1 MLKSIQWKLAA
12 IFVLLVAAMM
22 MVFGTFMQSQITSF
36 YHNNFAEQMD
46 TAFSDELTDILE
58 DSAKGDDAVKK
69 MKSILDIY
77 SGRLGINTNRNYYIL
92 DKATGKFLDGSEKKS
107 DIERSEN
114 IISAMNGKTG
124 DKIFKTR
131 SYLDY
136 AYPVG
141 DYIIYVYDTKD
152 EMLRLLHTVLGLIAK
167 ALLIGILISVI
178 LSIVLS
184 RTITRPV
191 MKITKKAE
199 NIADGDFDVDIDVN
213 ANDEI
218 GTLANTFNYMTSVLK
233 DTLGENAQE
242 KKKLETI
249 FRFMNDGI
257 IAFNIDQSVMQINPA
272 AKKMFNITDES
283 DVKFNR
289 FFRNLGTGITMT
301 EMLYFDH
308 YSTIERDISWNG
320 KHYKA
325 YFALFTIDNERQGS
339 GVVVAFHDVT
349 ASQNLDE
356 SRREFVANVSHE
368 LRTPLTTI
376 KGYAE
381 TLYETAD
388 DEDEK
393 KFLSVISR
401 EVDRMTRLIKEL
413 LTLSSLD
420 HNKLTIMKTE
430 FSLDELINDI
440 VTKLTMQAKEH
451 ELTIN
456 YSKTTDIP
464 KIYADIDRIEQ
475 VITNVVGNSIKY
487 TQKGGEINIYA
498 GFLYNEAYIKIHDNG
513 IGIPKKD
520 LNKVFDRFYRVDKAR
535 SREKGGT
542 GLGLAIAREIVE
554 LHGGSITVNSEYKKW
569 TEVTIKIPRGEPE
582 RRKV

>member
-22 MVFGTFMQSQITSF
+22 MVFGTFMQSQISSF
-36 YHNNFAEQMD
+36 YHNSFAEQMD
-46 TAFSDELTDILE
+46 TAFSAELTDILE

-92 DKATGKFLDGSEKKS
+92 DKNTGKFLDGSEKRTN
-107 DIERSEN
+107 IERTKN
-114 IISAMNGKTG
+114 IVSAMNGKVG
-124 DKIFKTR
+124 DEISKTKA
-131 SYLDY
+131 YLDY

-152 EMLRLLHTVLGLIAK
+152 EMLRLLHTVLGLIAR
-167 ALLIGILISVI
+167 ALLIGIIISVI
-178 LSIVLS
+178 LSLFLS

-199 NIADGDFDVDIDVN
+199 DIAEGNFDVDIDVKSD
-213 ANDEI
+213 DEI
-218 GTLANTFNYMTSVLK
+218 GTLAQTFNYMTSVLS
-233 DTLGENAQE
+233 DTLDENAQE
-242 KKKLETI
+242 KEKLETI

-272 AKKMFNITDES
+272 AKKMFNITDEN
-283 DVKFNR
+283 DVKFNK
-289 FFRNLGTGITMT
+289 FFRELGTSITMT

-320 KHYKA
+320 KHFKA
-325 YFALFTIDNERQGS
+325 YFALFTIDNEGQGN

-381 TLYETAD
+381 TLYETTD
-388 DEDEK
+388 DDDEK

-420 HNKLTIMKTE
+420 HNKLNIMKTE
-430 FSLDELINDI
+430 FSLDDLINDV
-440 VTKLTMQAKEH
+440 VTKLSMQAADKSLALH
-451 ELTIN
+451 YTR
-456 YSKTTDIP
+456 TTEIP
-464 KIYADIDRIEQ
+464 KIYADVDRIEQ
-475 VITNVVGNSIKY
+475 VITNIIGNSIKY
-487 TQKGGEINIYA
+487 TQEGGEINLYA

-535 SREKGGT
+535 SRENGGT
-542 GLGLAIAREIVE
+542 GLGLAIAREIIE
-554 LHGGSITVNSEYKKW
+554 LHGGSIKIDSEYGKW
-569 TEVTIKIPRGEPE
+569 TEVIIKIPRGEPE
-582 RRKV
+582 RRNA

>member
-12 IFVLLVAAMM
+12 IFVLLVVAMM
-22 MVFGTFMQSQITSF
+22 TVFGTFMQSQISSF
-36 YHNNFAEQMD
+36 YHNSFAEQMD
-46 TAFSDELTDILE
+46 TAFSAELTDILE
-58 DSAKGDDAVKK
+58 DSAKGNDVVKK

-92 DKATGKFLDGSEKKS
+92 DKASGKFLDGSERNT
-107 DIERSEN
+107 DIKRSKN
-114 IISAMNGKTG
+114 VITAMNGKVG
-124 DKIFKTR
+124 DDILHTS

-141 DYIIYVYDTKD
+141 DYIIYIYDTKD
-152 EMLRLLHTVLGLIAK
+152 EMLNLLHTVLGLIAR

-178 LSIVLS
+178 LSIFLS

-199 NIADGDFDVDIDVN
+199 EIAEGDFDVDIDVKS
-213 ANDEI
+213 NDEI
-218 GTLANTFNYMTSVLK
+218 GTLAQTFNYMTSVLK

-257 IAFNIDQSVMQINPA
+257 IAFNTDQSVMQINPA

-283 DVKFNR
+283 EVRFNR
-289 FFRNLGTGITMT
+289 FFKKLGTSITMT

-325 YFALFTIDNERQGS
+325 YFALFTIDNERQGN

-349 ASQNLDE
+349 ASQNLDA

-381 TLYETAD
+381 TLYETTE

-393 KFLSVISR
+393 KFLGIISR

-420 HNKLTIMKTE
+420 HNKLNIMKTE
-430 FSLDELINDI
+430 FSLDDLINDV
-440 VTKLTMQAKEH
+440 VTKLTMQAEDSGLKIRY
-451 ELTIN
+451 TR
-456 YSKTTDIP
+456 TTEIP
-464 KIYADIDRIEQ
+464 EIFADVDRIEQ
-475 VITNVVGNSIKY
+475 VITNVIGNSIKY
-487 TQKGGEINIYA
+487 TPEGGEINVYA

-535 SREKGGT
+535 SRENGGT
-542 GLGLAIAREIVE
+542 GLGLAIASEIIE
-554 LHGGSITVNSEYKKW
+554 LHGGSISVDSEYGKW